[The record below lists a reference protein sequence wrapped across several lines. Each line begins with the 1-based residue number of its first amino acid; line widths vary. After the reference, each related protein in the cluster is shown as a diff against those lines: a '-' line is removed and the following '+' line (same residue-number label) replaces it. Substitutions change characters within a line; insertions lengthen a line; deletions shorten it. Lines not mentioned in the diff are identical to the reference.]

1 MSSCRPSTTTTGST
15 ADCRWATPL
24 SRAKAG
30 GLKVIAKDIA
40 LKLLC
45 LGLGPLVF
53 ALTHAA
59 LLPKTE

>member
-15 ADCRWATPL
+15 ADCRRATPL
-24 SRAKAG
+24 SPAKAG
-30 GLKVIAKDIA
+30 GLKVIVKHIP

-53 ALTHAA
+53 ALARAA
-59 LLPKTE
+59 LLPRAK